1 MIFKL
6 KKIFILFLIFILL
19 FFLVFKNLIIN
30 LDKNLLSWG
39 DYPFIIWQMNQILIK
54 IRNLNF
60 LNFFD
65 SNAFYSNKLSFLFS
79 DTLITQGLLSLVIS
93 FFTKNYILIFNIIF
107 FITFLLNYI
116 SSFLFWQ
123 QIFKKNIISF
133 FGALFIVFSPFFHLQ
148 LGHFQMLSF
157 WPFFFCLYF
166 LVKNEDEKN
175 KYLINLILAGI
186 FLSIQF
192 LSSVY
197 LSFFLIFSIFLF
209 YLINFF
215 YLKNKERN
223 IVIKNLFIIFF
234 VFTLLCGIFVKGY
247 LNVKK
252 MYHIKR
258 DIREYIT
265 YSAHLSDYFFTT
277 TINSIIHK
285 NIIIN
290 RWNSFDKHIIG
301 EKTAFTGFLFLFLA
315 VLGLFNIKKQNES
328 LSIEFKI
335 TKERLFFFSLIIFG
349 FIFSL
354 GPRVSFN
361 GNYSHIPNIYYLALK
376 YIPFFEV
383 IRAPARWSFL
393 FYFGVIYFALDG
405 FKKHFVNNKFLILT
419 IFFLFIFE
427 YLPLTL
433 KTSSNYDYLYYKSIM
448 KNYCR
453 DKKVLF
459 FYPTTHLNVK
469 GGIMEGLNYIT
480 SILLSSLDGDCYL
493 FNGYSGYDLPSI
505 KEIELN
511 FEKFINK
518 REFKNISS
526 LICGKGI
533 NTVMLVKN
541 KIVDR
546 NIDIKNIDKFIEYNT
561 LSQNRCF
568 DIVYLK

>member
-1 MIFKL
+1 MLKQKKHFLLFFFAYLIICLIIFKDL
-6 KKIFILFLIFILL
+6 VFNINKNLLDYYDNSFVVWQINQNINNIKKLNFSNFFDTNAFFPNKNTLLFANIFLPESLLSFPLTFFTRNIFFIFNILFLST
-19 FFLVFKNLIIN
+19 FF
-30 LDKNLLSWG
+30 
-39 DYPFIIWQMNQILIK
+39 
-54 IRNLNF
+54 
-60 LNFFD
+60 
-65 SNAFYSNKLSFLFS
+65 
-79 DTLITQGLLSLVIS
+79 
-93 FFTKNYILIFNIIF
+93 
-107 FITFLLNYI
+107 LNYI
-116 SSFLFWQ
+116 SIFLFWKL
-123 QIFKKNIISF
+123 FLKKNIISF
-133 FGALFIVFSPFFHLQ
+133 FGTLFVLFSPFFHLQ
-148 LGHFQMLSF
+148 LGHFQMISF

-175 KYLINLILAGI
+175 KHLINLILAGI

-197 LSFFLIFSIFLF
+197 LSVFLIFSIFLF

-215 YLKNKERN
+215 YLENKERN
-223 IVIKNLFIIFF
+223 IVIKNLFIIFS

-247 LNVKK
+247 LDVKK

-301 EKTAFTGFLFLFLA
+301 EKTAFTGFLFLFLV

-335 TKERLFFFSLIIFG
+335 TKERLFFLSSIIFG

-354 GPRVSFN
+354 GPRISFN

-405 FKKHFVNNKFLILT
+405 FKKYFVNNKFLILT

-433 KTSSNYDYLYYKSIM
+433 KTSPNYDYLYYKSIM
-448 KNYCR
+448 KKYCR
-453 DKKVLF
+453 DKKALF

-505 KEIELN
+505 KEMELN

-541 KIVDR
+541 KIVDG
-546 NIDIKNIDKFIEYNT
+546 NIDIKNIDKFIEYNNS
-561 LSQNRCF
+561 SQNRCF